1 MKHYLFKKTF
11 VPCVM
16 LAGAIAFSGCTDSDY
31 DFSGIDMTFGLGGD
45 GLALPVSSTDTIK
58 LADVLDL
65 DGSECVVVKPNGD
78 YVFEQVGNDV
88 APAHPQ
94 IDMITISQS
103 SLEST
108 GIPVTI
114 VPVSAGIGEVNVS
127 AEGEMLNFTYKGA
140 KPADVVSLDHVGVD
154 ASMTLNISFPDVMKI
169 AGLSVDEMVVELPSF
184 MEISNVNSSAQYTL
198 NGSRLVFYNIQPSS
212 GLSFTASIKG
222 LNFKASDTSLGSIK
236 IEGNNIVLKGQ
247 VKAGLDIT
255 LNNPNISS
263 SASGEITASLHLGD
277 IQLQSAT
284 GRFKPSIDLD
294 NLGNVNVTGVPD
306 FLTDG
311 NVVVDLYNPQILLSI
326 SSDMNVQGLISGT
339 ITAVKDG
346 VNTATV
352 AVNDIRVKPEG
363 VTNICICR
371 RSGGIDAS
379 LFDEVRVVD
388 NLSDLIRTIPDR
400 IEFSADAEADASQTS
415 SFVFGKSYTIKPS
428 YSIEA
433 PITFDK
439 DAKIVYTD
447 TIADWNN
454 DIKDLELADDSYINL
469 STTIENRVP
478 AYLGVKVEPVDVD
491 GNVMSENEI
500 SIKVTPETLQ
510 ASEDGENS
518 AETPLNIEIRQ
529 AEQGALKRLDGIAF
543 RIEGGASDDGQNPV
557 VGKTLNS
564 EKHFLIAR
572 DIVVKLVGKII
583 GDFN

>member
-1 MKHYLFKKTF
+1 
-11 VPCVM
+11 M

-45 GLALPVSSTDTIK
+45 GLTLPVSSTDTIK

-78 YVFEQVGNDV
+78 YVFEQVGDDV

-184 MEISNVNSSAQYTL
+184 MEISNVNSSTQYTL
-198 NGSRLVFYNIQPSS
+198 NGSRLVFYNIPTNS

-326 SSDMNVQGLISGT
+326 SSDMNVQGLISGI

-352 AVNDIRVKPEG
+352 SINDIRVKPEG

-371 RSGGIDAS
+371 RSEGIDAS
-379 LFDEVRVVD
+379 QFDEVRVVD

-454 DIKDLELADDSYINL
+454 DIKDLELADDSYVNL

-510 ASEDGENS
+510 ASEDGETS

>member
-1 MKHYLFKKTF
+1 
-11 VPCVM
+11 M

-45 GLALPVSSTDTIK
+45 GLTLPVSSTDTIK

-78 YVFEQVGNDV
+78 YVFEQVGDDV

-184 MEISNVNSSAQYTL
+184 MEISNVNSSTQYTL
-198 NGSRLVFYNIQPSS
+198 NGSRLVFYNIPTNS

-371 RSGGIDAS
+371 RSESIDAS
-379 LFDEVRVVD
+379 QFDEVRVVD

-400 IEFSADAEADASQTS
+400 IEFSADAEADASQTA

-491 GNVMSENEI
+491 GNVMSENKI

-510 ASEDGENS
+510 ASEDGETS

>member
-1 MKHYLFKKTF
+1 
-11 VPCVM
+11 M

-45 GLALPVSSTDTIK
+45 GLTLPVSSTDTIK

-78 YVFEQVGNDV
+78 YVFEQVGDDV

-154 ASMTLNISFPDVMKI
+154 ASMTLNISFPEALKI

-184 MEISNVNSSAQYTL
+184 MEISNVNSSTQYTL
-198 NGSRLVFYNIQPSS
+198 NGSRLVFYNIQPSN

-222 LNFKASDTSLGSIK
+222 LNFKASDTSLGNIK

-379 LFDEVRVVD
+379 QFDEVRVVD

-510 ASEDGENS
+510 ASEDGETS

>member
-45 GLALPVSSTDTIK
+45 GLTLPVSSTDTIK

-184 MEISNVNSSAQYTL
+184 MEISNVNSSTQYTL
-198 NGSRLVFYNIQPSS
+198 NGSRLVFYNIPTNS

-222 LNFKASDTSLGSIK
+222 LNFKASDTSLGNIK

-379 LFDEVRVVD
+379 QFDEVRVVD

>member
-1 MKHYLFKKTF
+1 
-11 VPCVM
+11 M

-45 GLALPVSSTDTIK
+45 GLTLPVSSTDTIK

-78 YVFEQVGNDV
+78 YVFEQVGDDV

-169 AGLSVDEMVVELPSF
+169 AGLLVDEMVVELPSF

-198 NGSRLVFYNIQPSS
+198 NGSRLVFYNIPTNS

-371 RSGGIDAS
+371 RSESIDAS

>member
-1 MKHYLFKKTF
+1 
-11 VPCVM
+11 M

-45 GLALPVSSTDTIK
+45 GLTLPVSSTDTIK

-78 YVFEQVGNDV
+78 YVFEQVGDDV

-184 MEISNVNSSAQYTL
+184 MEISNVNSSTQYTL
-198 NGSRLVFYNIQPSS
+198 NGSRLVFYNIPTNS
-212 GLSFTASIKG
+212 GLSFTASING

-371 RSGGIDAS
+371 RSEGVDAS
-379 LFDEVRVVD
+379 QFDEVRVVD

-510 ASEDGENS
+510 ASEDGETS

>member
-1 MKHYLFKKTF
+1 
-11 VPCVM
+11 M

-45 GLALPVSSTDTIK
+45 GLTLPVSSTDTIK

-184 MEISNVNSSAQYTL
+184 MEISNVNSSTQYTL
-198 NGSRLVFYNIQPSS
+198 NGSRLVFYNIPTNS
-212 GLSFTASIKG
+212 GLCFTASIKG

-379 LFDEVRVVD
+379 QFDEVRVVD

>member
-1 MKHYLFKKTF
+1 
-11 VPCVM
+11 M

-45 GLALPVSSTDTIK
+45 GLTLPVSSTDTIK

-184 MEISNVNSSAQYTL
+184 MEISNVNSSTQYTL
-198 NGSRLVFYNIQPSS
+198 NGSRLVFYNIPTNS

-371 RSGGIDAS
+371 RSEGIDAS
-379 LFDEVRVVD
+379 QFDEVRVVD

-400 IEFSADAEADASQTS
+400 IEFSADAEADASQTA

>member
-45 GLALPVSSTDTIK
+45 GLTLPVSSTDTIK

-94 IDMITISQS
+94 IDVITISQS

-184 MEISNVNSSAQYTL
+184 MEISNVNSSTQYTL
-198 NGSRLVFYNIQPSS
+198 NGSRLVFYNIPTNS

-222 LNFKASDTSLGSIK
+222 LNFKASDTSLGNIK

>member
-1 MKHYLFKKTF
+1 
-11 VPCVM
+11 M

-45 GLALPVSSTDTIK
+45 GLTLPVSSTDTIK

-94 IDMITISQS
+94 IDVITISQS

-184 MEISNVNSSAQYTL
+184 MEISNVNSSTQYTL
-198 NGSRLVFYNIQPSS
+198 NGSRLVFYNIPTNS

-222 LNFKASDTSLGSIK
+222 LNFKASDTSLGNIK

-371 RSGGIDAS
+371 RSEGIDAS

>member
-1 MKHYLFKKTF
+1 
-11 VPCVM
+11 M

-45 GLALPVSSTDTIK
+45 GLTLPVSSTDTIK

-78 YVFEQVGNDV
+78 YVFEQVGDDV

-154 ASMTLNISFPDVMKI
+154 ASMTLNISFPEALKI

-184 MEISNVNSSAQYTL
+184 MEISNVNSSTQYTL
-198 NGSRLVFYNIQPSS
+198 NGSRLVFYNIQPSN

-284 GRFKPSIDLD
+284 GRFNPSIDLD

-371 RSGGIDAS
+371 RSEGIDAS
-379 LFDEVRVVD
+379 QFDEVRVVD

-439 DAKIVYTD
+439 DAKIVYSD

-510 ASEDGENS
+510 ASEDGETS

>member
-1 MKHYLFKKTF
+1 
-11 VPCVM
+11 M

-45 GLALPVSSTDTIK
+45 GLTLPVSSTDTIK

-184 MEISNVNSSAQYTL
+184 MEISNVNSSTQYTL
-198 NGSRLVFYNIQPSS
+198 NGSRLVFYNIPTNS

-222 LNFKASDTSLGSIK
+222 LNFKASDTSLGNIK

-379 LFDEVRVVD
+379 QFDEVRVVD

>member
-1 MKHYLFKKTF
+1 
-11 VPCVM
+11 M

-45 GLALPVSSTDTIK
+45 GLTLPVSSTDTIK

-65 DGSECVVVKPNGD
+65 DGSESVVVKPNGD
-78 YVFEQVGNDV
+78 YVFEQVGDDV

-94 IDMITISQS
+94 IDVITISQS

-184 MEISNVNSSAQYTL
+184 MEISNVNSSTQYTL
-198 NGSRLVFYNIQPSS
+198 NGSRLVFYNIPTNS

-371 RSGGIDAS
+371 RSEGIDAS
-379 LFDEVRVVD
+379 QFDEVRVVD

-400 IEFSADAEADASQTS
+400 IEFSADAEADASQTA

>member
-1 MKHYLFKKTF
+1 
-11 VPCVM
+11 M

-45 GLALPVSSTDTIK
+45 GLTLPVSSTDTIK

-184 MEISNVNSSAQYTL
+184 MEISNVNSSTQYTL
-198 NGSRLVFYNIQPSS
+198 NGSRLVFYNIPTNS

-222 LNFKASDTSLGSIK
+222 LNFKASDTSLGNIK

-379 LFDEVRVVD
+379 QFDEVRVVD

-510 ASEDGENS
+510 ASEDGETS

>member
-1 MKHYLFKKTF
+1 
-11 VPCVM
+11 M

-45 GLALPVSSTDTIK
+45 GLTLPVSSTDTIK

-78 YVFEQVGNDV
+78 YVFEQVGDDV

-184 MEISNVNSSAQYTL
+184 MEISNVNSSTQYTL
-198 NGSRLVFYNIQPSS
+198 NGSRLVFYNIPTNS

-263 SASGEITASLHLGD
+263 SASGEVTASLHLGD

-352 AVNDIRVKPEG
+352 AINDIRVKPEG

-371 RSGGIDAS
+371 RSEGIDAS
-379 LFDEVRVVD
+379 QFDEVRVVD

-510 ASEDGENS
+510 ASEDGETS

>member
-1 MKHYLFKKTF
+1 
-11 VPCVM
+11 M

-45 GLALPVSSTDTIK
+45 GLTLPVSSTDTIK

-78 YVFEQVGNDV
+78 YVFEQVGDDV

-184 MEISNVNSSAQYTL
+184 MEISNVNSSTQYTL
-198 NGSRLVFYNIQPSS
+198 NGSRLVFYNIPTNS

-371 RSGGIDAS
+371 RSESIDAS
-379 LFDEVRVVD
+379 QFDEVRVVD

-447 TIADWNN
+447 TISDWNN

-510 ASEDGENS
+510 ASEDGETS

>member
-1 MKHYLFKKTF
+1 
-11 VPCVM
+11 M

-45 GLALPVSSTDTIK
+45 GLTLPVSSTDTIK

-78 YVFEQVGNDV
+78 YVFEQVGDDV

-184 MEISNVNSSAQYTL
+184 MEISNVNSSTQYTL
-198 NGSRLVFYNIQPSS
+198 NGSRLVFYNIPTNS

-326 SSDMNVQGLISGT
+326 SSDMNVQGLVSGT

-371 RSGGIDAS
+371 RSESIDAS
-379 LFDEVRVVD
+379 QFDEVRVVD

-400 IEFSADAEADASQTS
+400 IEFSADAEADASQTA

-510 ASEDGENS
+510 ASEDGETS

>member
-1 MKHYLFKKTF
+1 
-11 VPCVM
+11 M

-45 GLALPVSSTDTIK
+45 GLTLPVSSTDTIK

-184 MEISNVNSSAQYTL
+184 MEISNVNSSTQYTL
-198 NGSRLVFYNIQPSS
+198 NGSRLVFYNIPTNS

-371 RSGGIDAS
+371 RSEGIDAS
-379 LFDEVRVVD
+379 QFDEVRVVD

-400 IEFSADAEADASQTS
+400 IEFSADAEADASQTA

-510 ASEDGENS
+510 ASEDGETS

>member
-45 GLALPVSSTDTIK
+45 GLTLPVSSTDTIK

-78 YVFEQVGNDV
+78 YVFEQEGDDV

-94 IDMITISQS
+94 IDVITISQS

-184 MEISNVNSSAQYTL
+184 MEISNVNSSTQYTL
-198 NGSRLVFYNIQPSS
+198 NGSRLVFYNIPTNS

-379 LFDEVRVVD
+379 QFDEVRVVD